1 MGFWADL
8 WGDIVECGKKAGDFV
23 RDKVKQV
30 VDGVKEGFQKVRE
43 LGSNIWASITGEKEF
58 QEADRLYNAIKKR
71 YDMKRKEF
79 EEGSELIIAKIEN
92 AVLSINDHKS
102 VIQNELLPTM
112 ADTLGKLKAVKL
124 IEATYAVENYQRS
137 DIAFSQLKSKDS
149 IYTIDFNK
157 NKFTSNLLA
166 IFTLGFYTRK
176 KAQETLR
183 AVQEQESKINYEIAK
198 MDAEL
203 TKLEGVLAAL
213 QNVEYYIAGMT
224 SLFKQLLARGDHG
237 VSHLYWRSLFNS
249 HRLVAQDLHPKLLSK
264 VQQEEIKALVTTG
277 KILRAMNNLS
287 STSLEVSDLKVYEEA
302 IKTSAHEFDQACC
315 AA

>member
-1 MGFWADL
+1 MGFWAWMVDK
-8 WGDIVECGKKAGDFV
+8 GKQAV
-23 RDKVKQV
+23 NYVSDKVKQV
-30 VDGVKEGFQKVRE
+30 VDGVKEGCQKVRE
-43 LGSNIWASITGEKEF
+43 WGSNTWANFTGEKEF

-71 YDMKRKEF
+71 YDMKREEF
-79 EEGSELIIAKIEN
+79 EEGSGLIVAKIEN

-102 VIQNELLPTM
+102 VIQNELLPMM

-137 DIAFSQLKSKDS
+137 DVAFSQLKSKDS

-157 NKFTSNLLA
+157 NKFASNVLA
-166 IFTLGFYTRK
+166 IFTLGFATRK
-176 KAQETLR
+176 KARETLL
-183 AVQEQESKINYEIAK
+183 AVKEQESKINYEIAK

-203 TKLEGVLAAL
+203 TKLEGVLVAL
-213 QNVEYYIAGMT
+213 QNVEHYIAGMT

-237 VSHLYWRSLFNS
+237 VSYLYWRSLFNS
-249 HRLVAQDLHPKLLSK
+249 HRLVTQELHPKLLSK

-287 STSLEVSDLKVYEEA
+287 STSLEASDLKVYEEA